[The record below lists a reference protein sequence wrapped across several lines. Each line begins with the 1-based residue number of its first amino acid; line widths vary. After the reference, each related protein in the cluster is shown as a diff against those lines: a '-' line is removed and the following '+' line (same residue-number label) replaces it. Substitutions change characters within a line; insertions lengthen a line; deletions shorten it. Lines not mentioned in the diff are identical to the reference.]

1 MHPLRR
7 RLPSLNCLYAIDAVA
22 RHMSFTEAA
31 RRLEGGH
38 PLAATLLLRAS
49 IQYVL
54 TYGVATRYAE
64 AARQLLEAE
73 SLAAMIGDHG
83 EYPDHAAF
91 VADLRA
97 LHGRKRGFVAELEA
111 DIFAQ
116 IK

>member
-1 MHPLRR
+1 M
-7 RLPSLNCLYAIDAVA
+7 
-22 RHMSFTEAA
+22 
-31 RRLEGGH
+31 
-38 PLAATLLLRAS
+38 LRAS

-97 LHGRKRGFVAELEA
+97 LHGRKRGFLAELEA
-111 DIFAQ
+111 LGATF
-116 IK
+116 